1 VEQPAAGT
9 VLVSGNLA
17 GMNRARRAAFLAPAV
32 VLVAELTGAC
42 GGGSSGREELRRLA
56 RQSRASLNA
65 TLRFQ
70 PPADGV
76 ITDAQLERYIRVRRG
91 AKARTDSDSARAV
104 GVDPDEV
111 AWVRARVDEAL
122 IEADS
127 RRVRAASD
135 EVYARTIASLR
146 ETRKSV
152 RDPATAR
159 SVDEQ
164 IAGLERERATLRRA
178 SAAAPAVVENAR
190 KVAAR
195 RADLESPPGLG
206 PR

>member
-1 VEQPAAGT
+1 
-9 VLVSGNLA
+9 
-17 GMNRARRAAFLAPAV
+17 MNRARRAAFLAPAV
-32 VLVAELTGAC
+32 VLTAALIGSC

-91 AKARTDSDSARAV
+91 AKARTDSDAARAV

-152 RDPATAR
+152 RDAASAR

-164 IAGLERERATLRRA
+164 IAGLERERATLRRPS
-178 SAAAPAVVENAR
+178 SAPPAVIENAR

-206 PR
+206 SQ

>member
-1 VEQPAAGT
+1 
-9 VLVSGNLA
+9 
-17 GMNRARRAAFLAPAV
+17 
-32 VLVAELTGAC
+32 
-42 GGGSSGREELRRLA
+42 
-56 RQSRASLNA
+56 
-65 TLRFQ
+65 
-70 PPADGV
+70 
-76 ITDAQLERYIRVRRG
+76 
-91 AKARTDSDSARAV
+91 
-104 GVDPDEV
+104 VDPDEV

-152 RDPATAR
+152 RDAASAR

-164 IAGLERERATLRRA
+164 IAGLERERATLRRPS
-178 SAAAPAVVENAR
+178 SAPPAVIENAR

-206 PR
+206 SQ

>member
-1 VEQPAAGT
+1 
-9 VLVSGNLA
+9 
-17 GMNRARRAAFLAPAV
+17 MNRARRAVLLGPAV
-32 VLVAELTGAC
+32 ILMAGVTGAC
-42 GGGSSGREELRRLA
+42 GRSSGSEELRRLA

-91 AKARTDSDSARAV
+91 AKARTDSDAARAV

-152 RDPATAR
+152 RDAASAR

-178 SAAAPAVVENAR
+178 SSAPPAVVENAR

-206 PR
+206 PQ

>member
-1 VEQPAAGT
+1 
-9 VLVSGNLA
+9 
-17 GMNRARRAAFLAPAV
+17 MNRARRSAFLAPAV
-32 VLVAELTGAC
+32 VLWAALALPGAC
-42 GGGSSGREELRRLA
+42 GGGSSGQEELRRLA

-65 TLRFQ
+65 TLRFH

-91 AKARTDSDSARAV
+91 AKARTDSDAARAV
-104 GVDPDEV
+104 GIDPDEV

-152 RDPATAR
+152 RDAASAR

-164 IAGLERERATLRRA
+164 IAGLERERATLRRGSGA
-178 SAAAPAVVENAR
+178 PPAVVENAR
-190 KVAAR
+190 KVASR
-195 RADLESPPGLG
+195 RADLEPPVGLG
-206 PR
+206 PQ